1 MDDDQQFCLRWNNH
15 QSTLISVF
23 DTLLENGTL
32 VDCTLAAEGKFLKAH
47 KVVLSACSPYFA
59 ALLSQQY
66 DKHPIFILKD
76 VKFQELRA
84 MMDYMY
90 RGEVNISQDQ
100 LAALLKAAESLQIK
114 GLSDNRGSSSAAP
127 SQQSKPPHSET
138 SATKTLPPPVP
149 ANKASGLTIENKRP
163 LKPELLDSDVSGS
176 REGSTSPTSRKRK
189 KIRRRSVDNNNLID
203 NHDQHSNSSS
213 HSMHTSL
220 QSQALALTS
229 SSTVAGVPTSNNTA
243 TSLSSSSTAP
253 SNSANVLTTP
263 AAVAAAAA
271 VALKKTDSVQQQ
283 QVAEALKLQLVK
295 HQSQQQS
302 QQQQQQ
308 SQQQQVHHT
317 DDDERSGTEQGE
329 GQGEPDSDDMDEAP
343 QAKRHQPQATG
354 VTVEGT
360 DSKSINQSELMIE
373 PKNEYDDGQDEN
385 VEDLTLDE
393 EELLDD
399 LDQAGPSHGGEGS
412 SQGYAQWQMERE
424 QNEAFMAAQD
434 AVGGQHRDAQDILP
448 LKPVTK
454 EMVPNSASMP
464 TTVETISL
472 ASPQVGKP
480 TTISI
485 VKVASGDV
493 VTTAG
498 TAVIPVGTTL
508 VPASASSTVSAI
520 NSSGAIINAS
530 TIQSNQSQIPSAKKL
545 LKPTHPRIKYSKH
558 KNPSAQSLA
567 ALPIL
572 TIPTV
577 TTSQP
582 IAVPIQDAAAG
593 TTTKIELLNFSLSR
607 KFPAHGQSAKTID
620 ISNIQHIPITAVSKP
635 MPTRYTVNEYETS
648 TSNTSQSND
657 FTTGIIDDLDYS
669 VIDDIELPDD
679 VQVNF
684 GDSYQAKSSHG
695 GEIDDD
701 VNDSQDQTKT
711 ASQAKK
717 LIKSDAKILNTSM
730 DEKYALLANTNIM
743 KNFEYTVNESVVSDN
758 DDGEM
763 RQYICRHCGKRYRW
777 KSTLRRHENVECGG
791 KEAMHQCP
799 YCTYKA
805 KQRGN
810 LGVHIRK
817 HHADM
822 PQLES
827 RRKSKNRDS
836 LSLIDA
842 IKPESM
848 EGQT

>member
-114 GLSDNRGSSSAAP
+114 GLSDNRGSSSNTP
-127 SQQSKPPHSET
+127 SQQKQQQSEA
-138 SATKTLPPPVP
+138 SAIKTLPPPVP
-149 ANKASGLTIENKRP
+149 VNKASGLTIENKRP

-189 KIRRRSVDNNNLID
+189 KIRRRSVDTNNLID

-220 QSQALALTS
+220 QPQALALTA
-229 SSTVAGVPTSNNTA
+229 SSTVASVPATNNAA
-243 TSLSSSSTAP
+243 TSLSSSVTTP
-253 SNSANVLTTP
+253 SISANVLTTS
-263 AAVAAAAA
+263 AAATAA
-271 VALKKTDSVQQQ
+271 ALKKTDSVQQQ

-295 HQSQQQS
+295 HNQS
-302 QQQQQQ
+302 QQQQQA
-308 SQQQQVHHT
+308 QQQQQTQQQTHHT
-317 DDDERSGTEQGE
+317 DDDERSGTEQDDGHGE
-329 GQGEPDSDDMDEAP
+329 EDSDDMDEP
-343 QAKRHQPQATG
+343 QSKRLPHGTAG
-354 VTVEGT
+354 TVEGP
-360 DSKSINQSELMIE
+360 DGKVINKSELMIE

-412 SQGYAQWQMERE
+412 SQAGYAQWQMERE
-424 QNEAFMAAQD
+424 QSEAFMAAQD

-448 LKPVTK
+448 LKSTSK
-454 EMVPNSASMP
+454 EMITHSTAMP
-464 TTVETISL
+464 ATVGTISL
-472 ASPQVGKP
+472 TPQQMGKP

-485 VKVASGDV
+485 VKVGAGDV

-498 TAVIPVGTTL
+498 TAVIPVGTAL
-508 VPASASSTVSAI
+508 VPTSVSPSISAIGGSSTL
-520 NSSGAIINAS
+520 INAS
-530 TIQSNQSQIPSAKKL
+530 TIHSNQSQIASTKKL

-558 KNPSAQSLA
+558 KNPSVQSITTV
-567 ALPIL
+567 PIL

-582 IAVPIQDAAAG
+582 IAVPIQESIAG

-607 KFPAHGQSAKTID
+607 KFPGQGTKTID
-620 ISNIQHIPITAVSKP
+620 VSNIQQIPISTVSKP
-635 MPTRYTVNEYETS
+635 ISTRYTVNEFETS

-657 FTTGIIDDLDYS
+657 FTSGMIDDLDYS

-684 GDSYQAKSSHG
+684 ADAYPPKSSHSEIEDDT
-695 GEIDDD
+695 GE
-701 VNDSQDQTKT
+701 SQDP
-711 ASQAKK
+711 AKSLTNK
-717 LIKSDAKILNTSM
+717 KNVKSEAKILNTSM
-730 DEKYALLANTNIM
+730 DEKYALLANTSIM

-827 RRKSKNRDS
+827 RRKSKNRES
-836 LSLIDA
+836 LSLIDS
-842 IKPESM
+842 IKPESI
-848 EGQT
+848 ESGSQGHL

>member
-114 GLSDNRGSSSAAP
+114 GLSDNRGSSSNTP
-127 SQQSKPPHSET
+127 SQQKQQQSEA
-138 SATKTLPPPVP
+138 SAIKTLPPPVP
-149 ANKASGLTIENKRP
+149 VNKASGLTIENKRP

-189 KIRRRSVDNNNLID
+189 KIRRRSVDTNNLID

-220 QSQALALTS
+220 QPQALALTA
-229 SSTVAGVPTSNNTA
+229 SSTVASVPATNNAA
-243 TSLSSSSTAP
+243 TSLSSSVTTP
-253 SNSANVLTTP
+253 SISANVLTTS
-263 AAVAAAAA
+263 AAATAA
-271 VALKKTDSVQQQ
+271 ALKKTDSVQQQ

-295 HQSQQQS
+295 HNQS
-302 QQQQQQ
+302 QQQQQA
-308 SQQQQVHHT
+308 QQQQQTQQQTHHT
-317 DDDERSGTEQGE
+317 DDDERSGTEQDDGHGE
-329 GQGEPDSDDMDEAP
+329 EDSDDMDEP
-343 QAKRHQPQATG
+343 QSKRLPHGTAG
-354 VTVEGT
+354 TVEGP
-360 DSKSINQSELMIE
+360 DGKVINKSELMIE

-424 QNEAFMAAQD
+424 QSEAFMAAQD

-448 LKPVTK
+448 LKSTSK
-454 EMVPNSASMP
+454 EMITHSTAMP
-464 TTVETISL
+464 ATVGTISL
-472 ASPQVGKP
+472 TPQQMGKP

-485 VKVASGDV
+485 VKVGAGDV

-498 TAVIPVGTTL
+498 TAVIPVGTAL
-508 VPASASSTVSAI
+508 VPTSVSPSISAIGGSSTL
-520 NSSGAIINAS
+520 INAS
-530 TIQSNQSQIPSAKKL
+530 TIHSNQSQIASTKKL

-558 KNPSAQSLA
+558 KNPSVQSITTV
-567 ALPIL
+567 PIL

-582 IAVPIQDAAAG
+582 IAVPIQESIAG

-607 KFPAHGQSAKTID
+607 KFPGQGTKTID
-620 ISNIQHIPITAVSKP
+620 VSNIQQIPISTVSKP
-635 MPTRYTVNEYETS
+635 ISTRYTVNEFETS

-657 FTTGIIDDLDYS
+657 FTSGMIDDLDYS

-684 GDSYQAKSSHG
+684 ADAYPPKSSHSEIEDDT
-695 GEIDDD
+695 GE
-701 VNDSQDQTKT
+701 SQDP
-711 ASQAKK
+711 AKSLTNK
-717 LIKSDAKILNTSM
+717 KNVKSEAKILNTSM
-730 DEKYALLANTNIM
+730 DEKYALLANTSIM

-827 RRKSKNRDS
+827 RRKSKNRES
-836 LSLIDA
+836 LSLIDS
-842 IKPESM
+842 IKPESI
-848 EGQT
+848 ESGSQGHL

>member
-434 AVGGQHRDAQDILP
+434 AVGGQHRDAQEPYSMLHTLLSEPNKLDYPQNPYANEVVIFNDDDSMNDGQGSHENGITRCSNCKRVYPSREKLQHHIKKYC
-448 LKPVTK
+448 LKEKKYQCMFCQYRSKRKDHIVRHTDRMHPSQMQAK
-454 EMVPNSASMP
+454 LYDG
-464 TTVETISL
+464 TIKCSTEAFL
-472 ASPQVGKP
+472 QLDPPDTLGYE
-480 TTISI
+480 
-485 VKVASGDV
+485 SGDNCLELFSV
-493 VTTAG
+493 SFSEDFSRKALERDYNRDVATTADDSIDYEDSMRHWRG
-498 TAVIPVGTTL
+498 TPMV
-508 VPASASSTVSAI
+508 
-520 NSSGAIINAS
+520 N
-530 TIQSNQSQIPSAKKL
+530 
-545 LKPTHPRIKYSKH
+545 
-558 KNPSAQSLA
+558 
-567 ALPIL
+567 
-572 TIPTV
+572 
-577 TTSQP
+577 
-582 IAVPIQDAAAG
+582 IA
-593 TTTKIELLNFSLSR
+593 
-607 KFPAHGQSAKTID
+607 
-620 ISNIQHIPITAVSKP
+620 
-635 MPTRYTVNEYETS
+635 
-648 TSNTSQSND
+648 
-657 FTTGIIDDLDYS
+657 
-669 VIDDIELPDD
+669 
-679 VQVNF
+679 
-684 GDSYQAKSSHG
+684 
-695 GEIDDD
+695 
-701 VNDSQDQTKT
+701 
-711 ASQAKK
+711 
-717 LIKSDAKILNTSM
+717 
-730 DEKYALLANTNIM
+730 
-743 KNFEYTVNESVVSDN
+743 
-758 DDGEM
+758 
-763 RQYICRHCGKRYRW
+763 
-777 KSTLRRHENVECGG
+777 
-791 KEAMHQCP
+791 
-799 YCTYKA
+799 
-805 KQRGN
+805 
-810 LGVHIRK
+810 
-817 HHADM
+817 
-822 PQLES
+822 
-827 RRKSKNRDS
+827 
-836 LSLIDA
+836 
-842 IKPESM
+842 
-848 EGQT
+848 